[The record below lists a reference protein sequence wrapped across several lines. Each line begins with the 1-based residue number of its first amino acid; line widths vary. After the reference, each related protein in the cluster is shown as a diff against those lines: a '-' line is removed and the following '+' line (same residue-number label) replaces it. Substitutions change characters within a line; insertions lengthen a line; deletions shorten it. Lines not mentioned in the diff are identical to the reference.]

1 MDSQTQ
7 MKQAVADAAIREV
20 KSDMILGLGSGST
33 AALMI
38 KSLAD
43 EMRSGKLQNI
53 RGVATSFQSEVL
65 ALELDIPLIDLAS
78 VSQIDLAIDGAD
90 EVDPGFQLIKGGGA
104 CHVREKLVASKA
116 NQLLIVVDETK
127 LVQNLNQ
134 SFPLPVEVLPNAW
147 KQVQE
152 VISEMNGSS
161 SLRMAIK
168 KAGPVVTDQGNL
180 ILDVL
185 FNDGIKNPKDIEMKI
200 NNITGVLENGLF
212 VDLTDKVLVG
222 KIENNT
228 PVVYSPT
235 RTSYSSNLICTE
247 LAWLCKPSLLARLI
261 ISRLLTF
268 KLSSLNSIIEVF
280 FIKVS
285 TPKEPLNLEFP
296 DVGKV

>member
-1 MDSQTQ
+1 
-7 MKQAVADAAIREV
+7 MKQIVADAAIKEV

-38 KSLAD
+38 KSLAN
-43 EMRSGKLQNI
+43 EISSGKLQNI
-53 RGVATSFQSEVL
+53 RGVPTSFQSEVL

-134 SFPLPVEVLPNAW
+134 KFPLPVEVLPNAW
-147 KQVQE
+147 KQVKE
-152 VISEMNGSS
+152 VIAKMEGIST
-161 SLRMAIK
+161 LRMATK

-185 FNDGIKNPKDIEMKI
+185 FKDAIKDPKNIEMHI
-200 NNITGVLENGLF
+200 NNIPGVLENGLF

-222 KIENNT
+222 KIQNSV
-228 PVVYSPT
+228 PVVYSP
-235 RTSYSSNLICTE
+235 S
-247 LAWLCKPSLLARLI
+247 
-261 ISRLLTF
+261 
-268 KLSSLNSIIEVF
+268 
-280 FIKVS
+280 KV
-285 TPKEPLNLEFP
+285 
-296 DVGKV
+296 G

>member
-7 MKQAVADAAIREV
+7 MKQVVADAAIKEV

-116 NQLLIVVDETK
+116 NKLLIVVDETK
-127 LVQNLNQ
+127 LVKKLNL

-152 VISEMNGSS
+152 VLSKMNGSS
-161 SLRMAIK
+161 TLRMATK

-180 ILDVL
+180 ILDVF
-185 FNDGIKNPKDIEMKI
+185 FNDGINNPKDLEVGI
-200 NNITGVLENGLF
+200 NNIPGVLENGLF

-222 KIENNT
+222 KIENNIS
-228 PVVYSPT
+228 VVYSP
-235 RTSYSSNLICTE
+235 S
-247 LAWLCKPSLLARLI
+247 
-261 ISRLLTF
+261 
-268 KLSSLNSIIEVF
+268 
-280 FIKVS
+280 KV
-285 TPKEPLNLEFP
+285 
-296 DVGKV
+296 G

>member
-1 MDSQTQ
+1 
-7 MKQAVADAAIREV
+7 MKQIVADAAIKEV

-43 EMRSGKLQNI
+43 AIRCGKLKNI
-53 RGVATSFQSEVL
+53 KGVATSFQSEVL

-116 NQLLIVVDETK
+116 NQVMIVVDETK
-127 LVQNLNQ
+127 LVKNLNQ

-147 KQVQE
+147 KRVQE
-152 VISEMNGSS
+152 VILDMNGISN
-161 SLRMAIK
+161 LRMATK

-180 ILDVL
+180 VLDVL
-185 FNDGIKNPKDIEMKI
+185 FNDGIKNPKEIEMSI
-200 NNITGVLENGLF
+200 NNIPGVLENGLF

-222 KIENNT
+222 KIENSI
-228 PVVYSPT
+228 PMVFSPSKVV
-235 RTSYSSNLICTE
+235 
-247 LAWLCKPSLLARLI
+247 
-261 ISRLLTF
+261 
-268 KLSSLNSIIEVF
+268 
-280 FIKVS
+280 
-285 TPKEPLNLEFP
+285 
-296 DVGKV
+296 

>member
-1 MDSQTQ
+1 
-7 MKQAVADAAIREV
+7 MKQIVANAAIKEV

-43 EMRSGKLQNI
+43 EIRSGELQNI

-65 ALELDIPLIDLAS
+65 ALELNIPLIDLAS

-90 EVDPGFQLIKGGGA
+90 EVDPDFQLIKGGGA

-116 NQLLIVVDETK
+116 NKLLIVVDETK
-127 LVQNLNQ
+127 MVKNLNQ

-147 KQVQE
+147 KQVKD

-161 SLRMAIK
+161 TLRMATK

-185 FNDGIKNPKDIEMKI
+185 FKDGIKNPKDIEMRI
-200 NNITGVLENGLF
+200 NNIPGVLENGLF
-212 VDLTDKVLVG
+212 IDLTDKVLVG
-222 KIENNT
+222 KIENNN
-228 PVVYSPT
+228 PVVYSP
-235 RTSYSSNLICTE
+235 
-247 LAWLCKPSLLARLI
+247 AK
-261 ISRLLTF
+261 
-268 KLSSLNSIIEVF
+268 K
-280 FIKVS
+280 
-285 TPKEPLNLEFP
+285 
-296 DVGKV
+296 G

>member
-1 MDSQTQ
+1 
-7 MKQAVADAAIREV
+7 MKQIVADAAIKEV

-43 EMRSGKLQNI
+43 EIRSGKLKNI
-53 RGVATSFQSEVL
+53 KGVATSFQSEVL

-116 NQLLIVVDETK
+116 NRLLIVVDETK
-127 LVQNLNQ
+127 IVKNLNR

-152 VISEMNGSS
+152 VLSKMKSNST
-161 SLRMAIK
+161 LRMANK

-180 ILDVL
+180 ILDV
-185 FNDGIKNPKDIEMKI
+185 FFDEGIKKPKEIEMSI
-200 NNITGVLENGLF
+200 NNIPGVLENGLF

-222 KIENNT
+222 KIENNI
-228 PVVYSPT
+228 PVVYSP
-235 RTSYSSNLICTE
+235 S
-247 LAWLCKPSLLARLI
+247 
-261 ISRLLTF
+261 
-268 KLSSLNSIIEVF
+268 
-280 FIKVS
+280 KVS
-285 TPKEPLNLEFP
+285 
-296 DVGKV
+296 

>member
-1 MDSQTQ
+1 
-7 MKQAVADAAIREV
+7 MKQIVADAAIKEV

-43 EMRSGKLQNI
+43 NIRSGKLQNI

-65 ALELDIPLIDLAS
+65 ALQLDIPLIDLAS

-90 EVDPGFQLIKGGGA
+90 EVDRRFQLIKGGGA

-116 NQLLIVVDETK
+116 NKLLIVVDETK
-127 LVQNLNQ
+127 IVQKLNQ

-152 VISEMNGSS
+152 LISQMNGTST
-161 SLRMAIK
+161 LRMATK
-168 KAGPVVTDQGNL
+168 KAGPIVTDQGNL

-185 FNDGIKNPKDIEMKI
+185 FDDGIKNPKEIEMII
-200 NNITGVLENGLF
+200 NNIPGVLENGLF

-222 KIENNT
+222 KIENNI
-228 PVVYSPT
+228 PVVFSP
-235 RTSYSSNLICTE
+235 S
-247 LAWLCKPSLLARLI
+247 
-261 ISRLLTF
+261 
-268 KLSSLNSIIEVF
+268 
-280 FIKVS
+280 KV
-285 TPKEPLNLEFP
+285 
-296 DVGKV
+296 G

>member
-1 MDSQTQ
+1 
-7 MKQAVADAAIREV
+7 MKKIVADAAIKEV

-38 KSLAD
+38 KSLA
-43 EMRSGKLQNI
+43 EEISAGKLQNI
-53 RGVATSFQSEVL
+53 KGVATSFQSEVL
-65 ALELDIPLIDLAS
+65 ALELNIPLIDLAS

-90 EVDPGFQLIKGGGA
+90 EVDPRFQLIKGGGA

-116 NQLLIVVDETK
+116 NKLLIVVDETK

-152 VISEMNGSS
+152 VISEMKGSS
-161 SLRMAIK
+161 HLRMATK

-185 FNDGIKNPKDIEMKI
+185 FSDGIKNPKDIELSL
-200 NNITGVLENGLF
+200 NNIPGVLENGLF

-222 KIENNT
+222 KIENNI
-228 PVVYSPT
+228 PVVYSP
-235 RTSYSSNLICTE
+235 S
-247 LAWLCKPSLLARLI
+247 
-261 ISRLLTF
+261 
-268 KLSSLNSIIEVF
+268 
-280 FIKVS
+280 KVS
-285 TPKEPLNLEFP
+285 
-296 DVGKV
+296 